1 MNREYLIEVFNLK
14 KVYKIGENIVKAING
29 ITLKIKYGEFISI
42 MGPSGS
48 GKTTFLN
55 LIGCIDRPT
64 EGDIIFEGKNVNMLS
79 ERELDIIRLEKI
91 GFVFQSFNLLPNLSA
106 FENVAL
112 PMEIA
117 KKKKKEIEDRTK
129 MLLEKVGLTQRIF
142 HKPFQL
148 SSGEQQ
154 RVGIARALSNFPS
167 LILADEPTGNLDTKT
182 RDEIMEIFEKLN
194 EEGKTVIISTHS
206 HYVAERC
213 KKVIKLK
220 DGEIEEIKER
230 R

>member
-1 MNREYLIEVFNLK
+1 M
-14 KVYKIGENIVKAING
+14 GEHFIKAINN
-29 ITLKIKYGEFISI
+29 INLEINYGDFISI

-64 EGDIIFEGKNVNMLS
+64 KGDIIFEGRNINNLS
-79 ERELDIIRLEKI
+79 EKELDIMRLKKI
-91 GFVFQSFNLLPNLSA
+91 GFVFQAFNLLPNLSA

-112 PMEIA
+112 PLEIA
-117 KKKKKEIEDRTK
+117 KVKKKEVEEKTRI
-129 MLLEKVGLTQRIF
+129 LLEKVGLKDRMF

-148 SSGEQQ
+148 SAGEQQ
-154 RVGIARALSNFPS
+154 RVGIARALSNSPI
-167 LILADEPTGNLDTKT
+167 LILADEPTGNLDSKT
-182 RDEIMEIFEKLN
+182 RDEILEIFKELN
-194 EEGKTVIISTHS
+194 KEGKTIVISTHS
-206 HYVAERC
+206 YSVAENC

-220 DGEIEEIKER
+220 DGEIIEIEER